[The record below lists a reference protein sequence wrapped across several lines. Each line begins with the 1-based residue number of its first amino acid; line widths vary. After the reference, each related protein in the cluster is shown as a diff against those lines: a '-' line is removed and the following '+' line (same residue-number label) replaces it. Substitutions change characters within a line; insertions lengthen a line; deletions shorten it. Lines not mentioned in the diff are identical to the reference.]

1 MSTNAAASGRC
12 TLIDEALLD
21 LTTRAARQSSRLRR
35 NHNFHAADD
44 DASHRLLNAMEPGS
58 YVMPHR
64 HLHPDKDETFVVLRG
79 TFGLLL
85 FDDAGTVTET
95 RLLRAGGAAL
105 GANVPH
111 GTWHSLVSFEPG
123 SVFLE
128 AKGGPYEPLT
138 AEERAPWAPPE
149 GDPGVAAY
157 LTSMENRFEG

>member
-1 MSTNAAASGRC
+1 MSTDSTAGHRFA
-12 TLIDEALLD
+12 LIDEALLD
-21 LTTRAARQSSRLRR
+21 QASRAARQSARLRR

-44 DASHRLLNAMEPGS
+44 DASHRLINAMEPGS

-85 FDDAGTVTET
+85 FDDTGAVFEA

-111 GTWHSLVSFEPG
+111 GVWHSLVSFEPG
-123 SVFLE
+123 GVFLE
-128 AKGGPYEPLT
+128 AKGGPYAPLT
-138 AEERAPWAPPE
+138 VEERAPWAPPE
-149 GDPGVAAY
+149 GDPAVAAY
-157 LTSMENRFEG
+157 LASMESRFEA

>member
-1 MSTNAAASGRC
+1 MSTDSAAFSRF
-12 TLIDEALLD
+12 TMIDEALLD
-21 LTTRAARQSSRLRR
+21 QASRAARQSTRLRR

-44 DASHRLLNAMEPGS
+44 DASHRLINAMEPGS

-85 FDDAGTVTET
+85 FDDAGTITEA
-95 RLLRAGGAAL
+95 RLLRVGGEVV

-111 GTWHSLVSFEPG
+111 GMWHSLVSFEPG
-123 SVFLE
+123 GVFLE
-128 AKGGPYEPLT
+128 AKGGPYTPLT
-138 AEERAPWAPPE
+138 AEERAPWAPAE

-157 LTSMENRFEG
+157 LASMESRFED

>member
-1 MSTNAAASGRC
+1 MSTDSPATGRF

-21 LTTRAARQSSRLRR
+21 QTSRAARQSARLRR
-35 NHNFHAADD
+35 NHNFHVADD
-44 DASHRLLNAMEPGS
+44 EASHRLINAMEPGS

-64 HLHPDKDETFVVLRG
+64 HLHPAKDETFVVLRG

-85 FDDAGTVTET
+85 FDDAGAITEA
-95 RLLRAGGAAL
+95 RLLRAGGEVL

-128 AKGGPYEPLT
+128 AKGGPYVPLT
-138 AEERAPWAPPE
+138 AEERAPWAPSE
-149 GDPGVAAY
+149 GDPGVAPY
-157 LTSMENRFEG
+157 LASMEGRFEG

>member
-1 MSTNAAASGRC
+1 MSTDSAASRL
-12 TLIDEALLD
+12 TMIDEALLD
-21 LTTRAARQSSRLRR
+21 EASRAARQSARLRR
-35 NHNFHAADD
+35 NHNFHAADGD
-44 DASHRLLNAMEPGS
+44 PSHRLINAMEPGS

-85 FDDAGTVTET
+85 FDDAGEVTAAK
-95 RLLRAGGAAL
+95 LLRAGGEAL

-123 SVFLE
+123 GVFLE
-128 AKGGPYEPLT
+128 AKGGPYVPLT

-157 LTSMENRFEG
+157 LASMEGRFEG